1 MDVYEFKD
9 EIHVLIDG
17 GIPLLL
23 PPAKVLPSNHL
34 PCISSWRKQPRGGVS
49 QVARSQTLTATWS
62 SSRNGAS
69 NSTDQPHRHQAKDA
83 PRQAREA
90 TRTMHCFL
98 PFLSPLLPSV
108 AFICLHPV
116 SRLCLQR
123 VHSSFTTLLLSQSNI
138 CHFSDN
144 GQRGAHRLRGGGP
157 SYHHWS

>member
-1 MDVYEFKD
+1 MVEYRCCCRPPKYCLQ
-9 EIHVLIDG
+9 ITRPASHLVGSSHV
-17 GIPLLL
+17 
-23 PPAKVLPSNHL
+23 V
-34 PCISSWRKQPRGGVS
+34 GGVRLLALTDIDS
-49 QVARSQTLTATWS
+49 HVVFLSERSQQLTRSPGT
-62 SSRNGAS
+62 RRRTNVLRG
-69 NSTDQPHRHQAKDA
+69 
-83 PRQAREA
+83 AREA
-90 TRTMHCFL
+90 TQTMHCFL

-123 VHSSFTTLLLSQSNI
+123 VYSSFTTFLLSQSNI